1 MVESGARGRQ
11 VQVMRV
17 ETLAGASQAA
27 REGGVQLP
35 GTVGVLLPLA
45 TSGDIREWSPLQPGQ
60 GPLLFHLPV
69 RGEPQAVSPA
79 GSAGPAGTFC
89 QWPQSFSPRDLGLGS
104 LGLCPTSVWA
114 PFPFP
119 RGQHQGGTGP

>member
-45 TSGDIREWSPLQPGQ
+45 TSGDIREWSPPAARPGPPFVPSASP
-60 GPLLFHLPV
+60 GGTTGCVSCRVCGACRNLLSVAPEL
-69 RGEPQAVSPA
+69 
-79 GSAGPAGTFC
+79 
-89 QWPQSFSPRDLGLGS
+89 FSPGS
-104 LGLCPTSVWA
+104 IRCV
-114 PFPFP
+114 
-119 RGQHQGGTGP
+119 